1 MNIGDNIVYRNG
13 YGEKCK
19 GTIVNIHSDMDSYD
33 DMRLLDGVPLYAS
46 KKLTSAENKRRKK
59 GGKGRLKEPIY
70 APVKPKNMDSVF
82 IEVFKSDRVCN
93 EFVMFSS
100 VA

>member
-19 GTIVNIHSDMDSYD
+19 GSIVNVYSDMESYD
-33 DMRLLDGVPLYAS
+33 EIRLENGVPLYYS
-46 KKLTSAENKRRKK
+46 KKLKRFV
-59 GGKGRLKEPIY
+59 
-70 APVKPKNMDSVF
+70 PVKPKNMDSVF
-82 IEVFKSDRVCN
+82 VEVFNRNTANDFIS
-93 EFVMFSS
+93 FSL

>member
-19 GTIVNIHSDMDSYD
+19 GSIVNVYSDMESYD
-33 DMRLLDGVPLYAS
+33 EIRLENGVPLYYS
-46 KKLTSAENKRRKK
+46 KKLKRFV
-59 GGKGRLKEPIY
+59 
-70 APVKPKNMDSVF
+70 PVKPKNMKSVF
-82 IEVFKSDRVCN
+82 VEVFNRNTANDFIS
-93 EFVMFSS
+93 FSL